1 MRKLVR
7 NREFYFS
14 VLCRNGTAPGCK
26 AMRRENHANERRRP
40 VEVGGVAHGG
50 ELQRAAPVLAEDGG
64 GKTLAACGRQSVN
77 AAERNVAEVSGEARR
92 RVALLR
98 MISRTSV
105 RLSSRM
111 PHRTG
116 RPREGGRQLAS
127 RSFTAPSRSTETSWE
142 TPRSAMV
149 TP

>member
-1 MRKLVR
+1 MRVIFLSCAETAQRRVQSDAS
-7 NREFYFS
+7 REPCQRMPS
-14 VLCRNGTAPGCK
+14 LGEA
-26 AMRRENHANERRRP
+26 
-40 VEVGGVAHGG
+40 GGAAHGG
-50 ELQRAAPVLAEDGG
+50 ELQRAAPAIVEDGG
-64 GKTLAACGRQSVN
+64 GKTFAACVRQSVN
-77 AAERNVAEVSGEARR
+77 AVGRHVAEVSREARR
-92 RVALLR
+92 VVAPLR
-98 MISRTSV
+98 MMSPMSV
-105 RLSSRM
+105 RLSSAL